1 MQNKRTEALFPPLHN
16 NNRFIGASVS
26 SAIIA
31 IRFGSAKRRY
41 ISGWLYLA
49 VTILTRTQVSPEQR
63 VSQPASQQ
71 RCSVVND
78 AGCRVLVDIFMYC
91 VYKSQ
96 GQHWVVV
103 CPIYVH
109 ICPYLLILFGLL
121 LRLWSADGAA
131 AVQQWLNVCHPSID

>member
-49 VTILTRTQVSPEQR
+49 VTILTRTHARTEQR
-63 VSQPASQQ
+63 VRQSASQQ

-109 ICPYLLILFGLL
+109 KYMSLSTHSV
-121 LRLWSADGAA
+121 WSTTTVMVSWWCCCCA
-131 AVQQWLNVCHPSID
+131 AVA